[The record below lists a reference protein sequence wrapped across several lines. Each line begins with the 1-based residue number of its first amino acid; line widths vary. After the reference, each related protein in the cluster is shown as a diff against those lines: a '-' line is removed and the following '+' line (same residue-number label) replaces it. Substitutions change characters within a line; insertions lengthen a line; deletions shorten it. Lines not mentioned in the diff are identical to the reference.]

1 LVIVIKF
8 IKDINKG
15 KNQNQSAG
23 SIIKLL
29 RNNESKTIKENKN
42 ELNANVF
49 LTLNV
54 DEQDDLIMATPINML
69 GITSNAE
76 KWNLNDQIIGK
87 KIVQII
93 PRQISNGS
101 ES

>member
-1 LVIVIKF
+1 
-8 IKDINKG
+8 
-15 KNQNQSAG
+15 
-23 SIIKLL
+23 
-29 RNNESKTIKENKN
+29 
-42 ELNANVF
+42 
-49 LTLNV
+49 
-54 DEQDDLIMATPINML
+54 MATPINML